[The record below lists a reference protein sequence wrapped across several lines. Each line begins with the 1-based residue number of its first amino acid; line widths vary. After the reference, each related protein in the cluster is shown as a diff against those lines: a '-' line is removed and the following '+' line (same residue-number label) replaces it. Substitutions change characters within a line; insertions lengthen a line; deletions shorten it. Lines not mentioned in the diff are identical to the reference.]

1 MFIIGIGCILVG
13 CFSIWITKKYP
24 SDRTTAMN
32 ADMKGYVGGFFLIVT
47 GILMLIKYFSE

>member
-13 CFSIWITKKYP
+13 CFSVWITKKYP

-47 GILMLIKYFSE
+47 GVLMLIKYFSE